1 MDGLPGD
8 LIPLPTRPWDIR
20 PAEIPLDTEECRTA
34 LWMTR
39 GNVTEAA
46 AILKITSMRLRQF
59 IDKSEYL
66 KREQSEAKEQ
76 LLDKAEFNVYEAL
89 NDIADPGRKDS
100 MTRFVLTNLGTSR
113 GYGNGKAGVNVNP
126 TGKGRM
132 VIMWDDGTGISG
144 DPESEGEVIEGH
156 VVNE

>member
-1 MDGLPGD
+1 MDSLPGD

-46 AILKITSMRLRQF
+46 ALLKITSMRLRQF
-59 IDKSEYL
+59 VEKSEYL
-66 KREQSEAKEQ
+66 KREQAEAKEQ
-76 LLDKAEFNVYEAL
+76 LLDRAEDNVYAAL
-89 NDIADPGRKDS
+89 TDDTDPGRKDS
-100 MTRFVLTNLGTSR
+100 MTRFVLTNLGSSR
-113 GYGNGKAGVNVNP
+113 GYGNGKGGVNVAP

-144 DPESEGEVIEGH
+144 EPEPEGNVIEGH